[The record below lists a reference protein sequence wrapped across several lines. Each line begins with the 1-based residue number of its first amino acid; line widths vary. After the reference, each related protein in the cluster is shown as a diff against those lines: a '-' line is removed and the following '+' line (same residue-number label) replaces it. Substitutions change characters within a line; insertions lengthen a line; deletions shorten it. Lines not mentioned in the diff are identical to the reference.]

1 MKIQDIQNSVKTTSS
16 ERQAAARKELA
27 ELWKQV
33 KAAFAAGELAAI
45 RPEVVEKFANGTGYM
60 DGALALDVPMGA
72 MYGGR
77 DKWGR
82 FLIVLEQGSKAQC
95 LFERHSDDDG
105 NVLISQRDTL
115 VNEYDAERML
125 LILRQAVGGLFQQEK
140 AVAGALSNDGYYD
153 LQFRQERGR
162 RAA

>member
-1 MKIQDIQNSVKTTSS
+1 MKIKEIQEAVKATSS
-16 ERQAAARKELA
+16 ERQIAARKELA
-27 ELWKQV
+27 QLWKGI

-45 RPEVVEKFANGTGYM
+45 RPEVVEEFANGTGYM
-60 DGALALDVPMGA
+60 DGALNLIAPMGA
-72 MYGGR
+72 LYGGR

-82 FLIVLEQGSKAQC
+82 FVIVFEQDSRTQC

-105 NVLISQRDTL
+105 NVLISQRGTL
-115 VNEYDAERML
+115 VNEYAAERML
-125 LILRQAVGGLFQQEK
+125 LLLRQAVEGLFQQEK
-140 AVAGALSNDGYYD
+140 AVAAALSGDGYFD